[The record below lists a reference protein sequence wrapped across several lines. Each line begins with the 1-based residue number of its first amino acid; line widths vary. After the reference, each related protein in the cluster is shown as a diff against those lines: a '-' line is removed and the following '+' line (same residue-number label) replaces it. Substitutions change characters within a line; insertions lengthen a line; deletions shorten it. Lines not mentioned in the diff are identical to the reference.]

1 MHWWVPNDS
10 KCIDRTDTLSVA
22 MAANSI
28 SHMETGM
35 EVGNSMG
42 VLHPEVYSF
51 QYCLKQVT
59 WRGPEEWV
67 SIQSVKLLGV

>member
-1 MHWWVPNDS
+1 
-10 KCIDRTDTLSVA
+10 
-22 MAANSI
+22 MAANNI

-42 VLHPEVYSF
+42 VLNPEVYSF

-59 WRGPEEWV
+59 
-67 SIQSVKLLGV
+67 

>member
-22 MAANSI
+22 IAANNI

-35 EVGNSMG
+35 VVENSIG
-42 VLHPEVYSF
+42 VLNPEVYSF
-51 QYCLKQVT
+51 QYFLKQVT
-59 WRGPEEWV
+59 HRGPEEWV
-67 SIQSVKLLGV
+67 SIQFVKLLGV

>member
-1 MHWWVPNDS
+1 
-10 KCIDRTDTLSVA
+10 
-22 MAANSI
+22 MASNNI

-59 WRGPEEWV
+59 HRGPEEFL
-67 SIQSVKLLGV
+67 SNL

>member
-22 MAANSI
+22 IAANNI
-28 SHMETGM
+28 SHMVTGM
-35 EVGNSMG
+35 VVENSMG
-42 VLHPEVYSF
+42 VLNPEVYSF
-51 QYCLKQVT
+51 QCCLKQVT
-59 WRGPEEWV
+59 HRGPEEWV